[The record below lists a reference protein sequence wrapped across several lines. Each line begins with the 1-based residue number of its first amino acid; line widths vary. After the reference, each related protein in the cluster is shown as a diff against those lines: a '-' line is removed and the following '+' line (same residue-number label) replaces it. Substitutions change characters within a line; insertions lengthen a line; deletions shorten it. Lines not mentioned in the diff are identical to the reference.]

1 MRKPMI
7 VEKREVEKRDEKKL
21 EEKKQEEREIDFSLL
36 WGRFIDRCPECG
48 RNGRLKILFNGD
60 RKYTHK
66 AIVEGNML
74 RITDYCHIKKV

>member
-1 MRKPMI
+1 MI
-7 VEKREVEKRDEKKL
+7 LEKHEVEKQEVKKL
-21 EEKKQEEREIDFSLL
+21 GEREIDFTQLS
-36 WGRFIDRCPECG
+36 GKFIDRCPECG

-66 AIVEGNML
+66 AVVEMNTL

>member
-1 MRKPMI
+1 MI
-7 VEKREVEKRDEKKL
+7 VEKHEVEKLGLKNQEV
-21 EEKKQEEREIDFSLL
+21 KKQEEREIDFTKLS
-36 WGRFIDRCPECG
+36 GKFIDRCPECG

-66 AIVEGNML
+66 AVVEMNTL